1 MSGDTY
7 IERER
12 IAAILGH
19 PRAADP
25 RNRELV
31 IGLVREG
38 LSAQVATGVLDM
50 CPAPDPLAGVSNPFL
65 QQVLSRPDHFPIET
79 VGAVR
84 ALVGQEVSP

>member
-1 MSGDTY
+1 MSETY

-19 PRAADP
+19 PRASDP

-38 LSAQVATGVLDM
+38 VSASVGAGVLDM
-50 CPAPDPLAGVSNPFL
+50 CPVPDPLAGVTNPFL
-65 QQVLSRPDHFPIET
+65 RQVLSRPDHFPIET

-84 ALVGQEVSP
+84 ALVGLEVSP